1 MQQAI
6 RDNLQL
12 HIEKVKVHAIHPGPK
27 SSWPKGD
34 NFHSLTNRKNL
45 LASYYLDL
53 VQGKVVYVP
62 IFLLHTYKK
71 CLIAE
76 GAKAEETQ
84 LHLTDRV

>member
-6 RDNLQL
+6 GDNLQL
-12 HIEKVKVHAIHPGPK
+12 HIEKEKAHANHPGHK
-27 SSWPKGD
+27 SIWPMGD

-62 IFLLHTYKK
+62 IFLLHPYEKN
-71 CLIAE
+71 AS
-76 GAKAEETQ
+76 
-84 LHLTDRV
+84 